1 MMIIA
6 EAYYNRGIDTSL
18 LIQGYNQLYHVI
30 NSLDQLLYNMETIL
44 RNVEELINNNPQH
57 NVPEE
62 FLRQLRYAQRVLR
75 EYLRVFRFLI
85 SGFRQAEV
93 GLLLRNIIED
103 TSARFLTEE
112 N

>member
-1 MMIIA
+1 MIIA
-6 EAYYNRGIDTSL
+6 QRYYDRNIDLSF
-18 LIQGYNQLYHVI
+18 LIQGYNHLHNVLE
-30 NSLDQLLYNMETIL
+30 SLDQLLYNMDTIL
-44 RNVEELINNNPQH
+44 RNVEELINNNPEH

-62 FLRQLRYAQRVLR
+62 FLRQLRYAQSVLR
-75 EYLRVFRFLI
+75 EYQRVFRFVI

-93 GLLLRNIIED
+93 GLLLRGIIED